1 MAFLDNADQHQQPDH
16 GNEAQVHAEQSQRQE
31 RPYDGGG
38 QAGQDCEGVNIA
50 FLGTSLPEA
59 LRIRTSGR
67 IAGVQLALS
76 VNSIITLKVSPV
88 L

>member
-1 MAFLDNADQHQQPDH
+1 MRATASPSEISRGKLK
-16 GNEAQVHAEQSQRQE
+16 EMVI
-31 RPYDGGG
+31 
-38 QAGQDCEGVNIA
+38 AGSWPSWLMVSEPAVCSTRANVPM
-50 FLGTSLPEA
+50 GTSLPEA